1 MNAEC
6 TTWTEILF
14 VRGCSVYVPYLRL
27 NLSDCTAKD
36 LNPDDQEQVEEEEG
50 NNDNDNDEEE
60 EVEVEMEENTEEVVD
75 VTGQAQAIA
84 QPPLQ

>member
-1 MNAEC
+1 M
-6 TTWTEILF
+6 IK
-14 VRGCSVYVPYLRL
+14 SKLRRR
-27 NLSDCTAKD
+27 K
-36 LNPDDQEQVEEEEG
+36 G